1 MKKMDEM
8 ERNIQ
13 LRSEEWGYRTV
24 LLALGIWTFFNCWQT
39 LGKGDVYRPL
49 PGLILC
55 FAVCVQGFFQAV
67 LKQKMAAGEKEGH
80 KSYEKHHQTALQK

>member
-39 LGKGDVYRPL
+39 AVFPTPIVPL
-49 PGLILC
+49 MIYK
-55 FAVCVQGFFQAV
+55 FFIGTPPKV
-67 LKQKMAAGEKEGH
+67 ISAAC
-80 KSYEKHHQTALQK
+80 TVA